1 MKPNIIFF
9 LIDGLRADQVY
20 GNNRTCKTPN
30 IDSLI
35 QNGMY
40 FEQAISSV
48 DGTIVSLNTIFN
60 SNFQV
65 GKSARNK
72 KIVLNENNL
81 IDILKKNGYHI
92 YGALPNLASFN
103 SLLEHFE
110 NENNN
115 DHIENSDLSTGDLL
129 DPVATQFSGQKI
141 EGSHSEYERHR
152 ATLPTGLAKK
162 IIQLLIP
169 MK

>member
-9 LIDGLRADQVY
+9 LIDGLRAEQVY

-40 FEQAISSV
+40 FEQAVSSV

-60 SNFQV
+60 LNFQV
-65 GKSARNK
+65 GNSARNK

-81 IDILKKNGYHI
+81 IDILKKKGYHI
-92 YGALPNLASFN
+92 YGTLPNFASFN

-115 DHIENSDLSTGDLL
+115 DRIENSDRPSYCTI
-129 DPVATQFSGQKI
+129 FR
-141 EGSHSEYERHR
+141 SEN
-152 ATLPTGLAKK
+152 
-162 IIQLLIP
+162 
-169 MK
+169 

>member
-40 FEQAISSV
+40 FEQAASSA
-48 DGTIVSLNTIFN
+48 DGTIISLNTMFS

-65 GKSARNK
+65 AHAVKYQ
-72 KIVLNENNL
+72 KIVLNENN
-81 IDILKKNGYHI
+81 
-92 YGALPNLASFN
+92 
-103 SLLEHFE
+103 
-110 NENNN
+110 
-115 DHIENSDLSTGDLL
+115 
-129 DPVATQFSGQKI
+129 
-141 EGSHSEYERHR
+141 
-152 ATLPTGLAKK
+152 
-162 IIQLLIP
+162 
-169 MK
+169 

>member
-65 GKSARNK
+65 GNAARNK
-72 KIVLNENNL
+72 KIVLDENNL
-81 IDILKKNGYHI
+81 IDILKKKRLSYLWI
-92 YGALPNLASFN
+92 YSKFY
-103 SLLEHFE
+103 LL
-110 NENNN
+110 
-115 DHIENSDLSTGDLL
+115 
-129 DPVATQFSGQKI
+129 QFI
-141 EGSHSEYERHR
+141 TR
-152 ATLPTGLAKK
+152 TF
-162 IIQLLIP
+162 
-169 MK
+169 